1 MRLQLRKPF
10 QVLNKAY
17 ARQALTESQLDAF
30 RGALLR
36 MISRVDEKE
45 SEAYQQTIVAGFL
58 KETFYADGFSIDTNG
73 VVDLVIQPES
83 TDTRSATS
91 VWIETRKVYAGEM
104 ITPLK
109 NNVKSLH
116 ELILRYFEACE
127 EAAQH
132 AVCQL
137 VITDV
142 YNWFIFEEAD
152 FRRFF
157 IDNPRLKKLY
167 QIKLQQQKDDTFF
180 YSETAR
186 ILRELN
192 ATVPVTYLNLREA
205 ADALKRPSEQ
215 GNRLL
220 IPLVK
225 LFRPA
230 HFLHLPPDNTFRSD
244 FYSELLHIIGVQET
258 AVKKEAIRL
267 ERLPDETRNPAALLE
282 QTIGLLEKRNLL
294 AAIRD
299 VDTYGTTDE
308 EQLFTVAFTLCV
320 TWISRALFLK
330 LLERKNEDA
339 SLSSSDVARMS
350 LSALQNV
357 SHSGD
362 AFRSQ
367 PYADLLDETDLER
380 QTLRLA
386 DLSDPVELPL
396 FGQTVLSGAQPDSMS
411 APSYLSAFL
420 NAYTFLFDKP
430 AAILSAA
437 TPFVTCADVTDM
449 LTRLSCYDGR
459 SAGPQSVTSYLVR
472 VALGR
477 VVVERFNAHFGWQ
490 CDDLDALRS
499 EIDHVD
505 RLEANRVFNSLR
517 IVDPAAGGG
526 QVLTTALNELIAI
539 KARLGILLDAGGR
552 RLQAYDVA
560 VVNDELVVTNDLGE
574 PFDLADADNS
584 ESWTSGLSEKQRI
597 QTALF
602 LEKQILLKHCL
613 FGAESN
619 PAAIRIGQMRLHIEQ
634 LRNSPWPIESDLECP
649 VIPGNALLSR
659 FSLDFRIDSL
669 KKNVRD
675 KFLIDFREYTQ
686 AISDANEG
694 FVPEQVNQY
703 QRMLEQIDSGH
714 QKEQSAIRTLEAKLA
729 QSVLTFDAEEQS
741 QPQQLQ
747 NELDGAKR
755 VMANRQ
761 RLFAQAV
768 EWRFVFPDVLDS
780 HYAYVGFD
788 VVMSQPPSIWSVD
801 RTTYQGLLRRA
812 FPGTYSRRSNRYALQ
827 VELGLNLLKPGGLL
841 AYLLPQK
848 WTKASEDAKL
858 RNWLDTKV
866 IEQIAD
872 FSGAPLT
879 GEQAGW
885 PTALIVRNAEKETES
900 HVTPSDQVN
909 VTLSE
914 RVEGVT
920 SSMPVSVGFVSP
932 TAWGFSG
939 THDE

>member
-10 QVLNKAY
+10 QALNKAY
-17 ARQALTESQLDAF
+17 ARQALLESHLEVF

-45 SEAYQQTIVAGFL
+45 SEVYQQTIVAGFL
-58 KETFYADGFSIDTNG
+58 KETFYADGFRIETNG
-73 VVDLVIQPES
+73 VVDLILQQDS

-109 NNVKSLH
+109 NNVKSVH

-127 EAAQH
+127 GDTQPT
-132 AVCQL
+132 VCQL
-137 VITDV
+137 IITDV

-167 QIKLQQQKDDTFF
+167 QIKQQQEKDDTFF
-180 YSETAR
+180 YTETAR

-205 ADALKRPSEQ
+205 ADVLKRPSEQ

-225 LFRPA
+225 LFRSA
-230 HFLHLPPDNTFRSD
+230 HFLNLPLDNTFRSD

-258 AVKKEAIRL
+258 AAKKEAIRL
-267 ERLPDETRNPAALLE
+267 ERLPAETRNPAALLE
-282 QTIGLLEKRNLL
+282 QTISLLQERNLL
-294 AAIRD
+294 AAIRN
-299 VDTYGTTDE
+299 VDTYGTTDK

-320 TWISRALFLK
+320 TWISRALLLK

-339 SLSSSDVARMS
+339 SLNLSDLAPMG
-350 LSALQNV
+350 LSAVQDF
-357 SHSGD
+357 SRPGD
-362 AFRSQ
+362 AFRNQ

-380 QTLRLA
+380 QTVRLA
-386 DLSDPVELPL
+386 DLTDAVELPL
-396 FGQTVLSGAQPDSMS
+396 FGQTVLSGAQSDSMS
-411 APSYLSAFL
+411 AVSYLSTFI

-430 AAILSAA
+430 AAILPAA

-449 LTRLSCYDGR
+449 LTRLSCYDGCP
-459 SAGPQSVTSYLVR
+459 SGPQSVTSYLTHEVLQR
-472 VALGR
+472 A
-477 VVVERFNAHFGWQ
+477 VVERFNAHFGWQ

-499 EIDHVD
+499 ELDQVD
-505 RLEANRVFNSLR
+505 RIEANKVFNTLR
-517 IVDPAAGGG
+517 IVDPAAGSG
-526 QVLTTALNELIAI
+526 QVLATALNELIAI

-552 RLQAYDVA
+552 RLQAYEVA
-560 VVNDELVVTNDLGE
+560 VVNGELVVTNDLGE
-574 PFDLADADNS
+574 PFDFGDVEQS
-584 ESWTSGLSEKQRI
+584 ESWTSGVSEKQRI
-597 QTALF
+597 KTALF
-602 LEKQILLKHCL
+602 QEKQTLLKYCL
-613 FGAESN
+613 FGVESN
-619 PAAIRIGQMRLHIEQ
+619 PAAILISQLRLRIEQ
-634 LRNSPWPIESDLECP
+634 LTNSPWPVESNLESP
-649 VIPGNALLSR
+649 IIPGNALLSR

-675 KFLIDFREYTQ
+675 KFITEFEHYRQALSDYDDDFPAERLHRYTH
-686 AISDANEG
+686 
-694 FVPEQVNQY
+694 
-703 QRMLEQIDSGH
+703 MLEQIDSGH
-714 QKEQSAIRTLEAKLA
+714 QKDVSIIRTLEAKLA
-729 QSVLTFDAEEQS
+729 QSVLTFDANDQN
-741 QPQQLQ
+741 QPQQLLD
-747 NELDGAKR
+747 ELETAKR
-755 VMANRQ
+755 VLANRQ

-788 VVMSQPPSIWSVD
+788 VVMGQPPSMWPID
-801 RTTYQGLLRRA
+801 RTTYQGLLRKA

-827 VELGLNLLKPGGLL
+827 VELGLNLLKPNGLL
-841 AYLLPQK
+841 AYLLPST
-848 WTKASEDAKL
+848 WTKAGEDAKL
-858 RNWLDTKV
+858 RNWLDTKA

-872 FSGAPLT
+872 FREAQMA

-885 PTALIVRNAEKETES
+885 PTALIVRNAEKESES
-900 HVTPSDQVN
+900 HVTSIDRVD
-909 VTLSE
+909 VTLSGPP
-914 RVEGVT
+914 EGVT
-920 SSMPVSVGFVSP
+920 SSMPVSVGLVSP
-932 TAWGFSG
+932 TAWALSG
-939 THDE
+939 TDAE

>member
-10 QVLNKAY
+10 QALNKAY
-17 ARQALTESQLDAF
+17 ARQALSELQLEAF

-73 VVDLVIQPES
+73 AVDLILQS
-83 TDTRSATS
+83 GSIDTRSATS

-116 ELILRYFEACE
+116 ELILRYFETCE
-127 EAAQH
+127 GATQPT
-132 AVCQL
+132 VCQL

-167 QIKLQQQKDDTFF
+167 QIKQQQQKDDTFF
-180 YSETAR
+180 YVETAR

-215 GNRLL
+215 SNRLL

-225 LFRPA
+225 LFLPA
-230 HFLHLPPDNTFRSD
+230 HFLNLPLDNTFRSD
-244 FYSELLHIIGVQET
+244 FYSELLHIIGVQGT

-282 QTIGLLEKRNLL
+282 QTIGLLEERNLL

-299 VDTYGTTDE
+299 VDTYGTTDR
-308 EQLFTVAFTLCV
+308 EQLFSVAFTLCV

-330 LLERKNEDA
+330 LLERKDEDA
-339 SLSSSDVARMS
+339 SLSSSDVAPMG
-350 LSALQNV
+350 LSATKNFSDLGSTSRNQL
-357 SHSGD
+357 
-362 AFRSQ
+362 
-367 PYADLLDETDLER
+367 YARLLEETDLER

-386 DLSDPVELPL
+386 DLSDAVKLPL
-396 FGQTVLSGAQPDSMS
+396 FGQTVLSGAKSDSM
-411 APSYLSAFL
+411 PVLSYLSAFI

-430 AAILSAA
+430 AAILPVA
-437 TPFVTCADVTDM
+437 TPFITCADVTDM

-459 SAGPQSVTSYLVR
+459 SAGPQSVTSYLTHE
-472 VALGR
+472 ALR
-477 VVVERFNAHFGWQ
+477 RAVVEQFNVHFGWQ
-490 CDDLDALRS
+490 CDGLDALRS
-499 EIDHVD
+499 EIDQVD

-517 IVDPAAGGG
+517 IVDPAAGSG
-526 QVLTTALNELIAI
+526 QVLATALNELIAI
-539 KARLGILLDAGGR
+539 KAGLGILLDAGGR
-552 RLQAYDVA
+552 RLQTYEIA
-560 VVNDELVVTNDLGE
+560 VVNGELVVTNDLGE
-574 PFDLADADNS
+574 PFDFADAEPS
-584 ESWTSGLSEKQRI
+584 ESWTSGVSEKQRI

-602 LEKQILLKHCL
+602 QEKQTLLKHCL
-613 FGAESN
+613 FGVESN
-619 PAAIRIGQMRLHIEQ
+619 PASLLTGQLRLYVEQ
-634 LRNSPWPIESDLECP
+634 LRNCSWPIESGLECP

-675 KFLIDFREYTQ
+675 KFLTDFREYTQ
-686 AISDANEG
+686 AISDPNEG
-694 FVPEQVNQY
+694 VTMERSDQY
-703 QRMLEQIDSGH
+703 QRILELIDSGH
-714 QKEQSAIRTLEAKLA
+714 QKELSAIRRLEAKLA
-729 QSVLTFDAEEQS
+729 QSVLTFDADEQN
-741 QPQQLQ
+741 QQQQLL
-747 NELDGAKR
+747 NELESAKR
-755 VMANRQ
+755 VLTNRQ

-788 VVMSQPPSIWSVD
+788 VVMSQPPSMWSVD
-801 RTTYQGLLRRA
+801 RTTYQVLLRKA

-841 AYLLPQK
+841 AYLLPPA
-848 WTKASEDAKL
+848 WMKASEDAKL
-858 RNWLDTKV
+858 RQWLDTKA
-866 IEQIAD
+866 IEQIVD
-872 FSGAPLT
+872 FSDVQLT
-879 GEQAGW
+879 GEQRGR
-885 PTALIVRNAEKETES
+885 PTALIMRNAEKDTES
-900 HVTPSDQVN
+900 HVTSADQAN
-909 VTLSE
+909 ATLSE

-920 SSMPVSVGFVSP
+920 SSMPVSVGSVSP
-932 TAWGFSG
+932 TSWGFSG